1 MRIGGQQSGL
11 VNGFHRLLLLLLI
24 QTRLETM
31 SDLDR
36 ERLRC
41 RELERRLQDEIS
53 HRNELV
59 EQQVK
64 KREKLKFQVTGR

>member
-1 MRIGGQQSGL
+1 
-11 VNGFHRLLLLLLI
+11 
-24 QTRLETM
+24 M
-31 SDLDR
+31 SDLER

-41 RELERRLQDEIS
+41 RELERRLQEEIT

-64 KREKLKFQVTGR
+64 KREKQKFQVGVQV